1 MYQALPPLFLHGFKG
16 HTLRCARRREP
27 GNEACECWHWM
38 IDGVGTTFATGGL
51 TNPEL
56 GVYTTLASLYAEW
69 KVRTP
74 EQELSANVDPV

>member
-1 MYQALPPLFLHGFKG
+1 
-16 HTLRCARRREP
+16 
-27 GNEACECWHWM
+27 M